1 MDSLLRRLLS
11 ASPATVDGVAAALIA
26 VVALAGYSELA
37 FLSAIPRWLAAVIA
51 AAGLLPAAWRRRWPG
66 AVLALTVTG
75 WAVAAALSTSPAPAL
90 TVAFVTCLIPLRF
103 SWRDAL
109 VMLAGTLLALAAGLA
124 VFAVVAHGV
133 DRPAGAAEAGG
144 RLLGNGLLVVVAWLT
159 GSLVRQQRAQAA
171 GRQEQAE
178 ERARAQL
185 AEARRAGT
193 EERLQI
199 AREVHDVVAHTMSV
213 IAVQAGVASY
223 VGRAEPDEAIRALS
237 SIEETSRGALREMR
251 ALLGVLRASD
261 SPAGPREAG
270 LGLAGLG
277 RAGLGRA
284 DLGPAPGLDDLGALA
299 ARTAEAGVKI
309 EMDVRG
315 EPCRLPAGLDLA
327 AYRVIQEAVTNVIK
341 HAVTDRCTVTVD
353 YRADSLTVEI
363 ADAGPGPADGVL
375 ADGGPA
381 GGRLATGHGIAGM
394 RERVSMYGG
403 EFRAGPRPGHGFG
416 VTARFP
422 LKGRPT

>member
-1 MDSLLRRLLS
+1 
-11 ASPATVDGVAAALIA
+11 VAAALIA

-90 TVAFVTCLIPLRF
+90 TVAFVMYLIPLRF
-103 SWRDAL
+103 SWRGAL

-159 GSLVRQQRAQAA
+159 GSLVRQQRAYQA

-193 EERLQI
+193 EERLRI

-277 RAGLGRA
+277 RAGLG
-284 DLGPAPGLDDLGALA
+284 PAPGLDDLGALA

-315 EPCRLPAGLDLA
+315 EPRRLPAGLDLA

-341 HAVTDRCTVTVD
+341 HAATDRCTVTVD
-353 YRADSLTVEI
+353 YQADSLTVEI
-363 ADAGPGPADGVL
+363 ADAGPGPAGGVP
-375 ADGGPA
+375 ADGGPAGGRPA

-422 LKGRPT
+422 LKDRPA

>member
-11 ASPATVDGVAAALIA
+11 APAAAVDGVLVA
-26 VVALAGYSELA
+26 VVALAGFGELA
-37 FLSAIPRWLAAVIA
+37 FLSAVPRWLAVVIA
-51 AAGLLPAAWRRRWPG
+51 AAGLLPAAWRRRWPRT
-66 AVLALTVTG
+66 VLALTATG

-90 TVAFVTCLIPLRF
+90 TVAFVMYLIPLRF

-109 VMLAGTLLALAAGLA
+109 GMLAGTLLALAAGLA
-124 VFAVVAHGV
+124 VFAVAAHGPA
-133 DRPAGAAEAGG
+133 RPAGAGEAGG
-144 RLLGNGLLVVVAWLT
+144 RLLENGLLVVVAWLI
-159 GSLVRQQRAQAA
+159 GALVRQQRAQAA
-171 GRQEQAE
+171 GRQVQAE

-193 EERLQI
+193 EERLRI

-251 ALLGVLRASD
+251 ALLAVLRASD
-261 SPAGPREAG
+261 SPAGPRE
-270 LGLAGLG
+270 
-277 RAGLGRA
+277 A

-315 EPCRLPAGLDLA
+315 EPRRLPAGLDLA

-341 HAVTDRCTVTVD
+341 HAATDRCTVTVD
-353 YRADSLTVEI
+353 YQADSLTVEI
-363 ADAGPGPADGVL
+363 ADAGPGPADGV
-375 ADGGPA
+375 PA

-422 LKGRPT
+422 LKDRPA